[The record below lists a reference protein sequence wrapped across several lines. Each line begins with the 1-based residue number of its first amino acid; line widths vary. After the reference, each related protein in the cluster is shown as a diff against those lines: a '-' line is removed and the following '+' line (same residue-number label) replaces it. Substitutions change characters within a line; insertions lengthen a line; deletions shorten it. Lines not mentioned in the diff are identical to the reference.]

1 MEDRVKSAF
10 SFRIKELQKHHA
22 ALHNRYNSRGKEA
35 FAQQRYGEY
44 YAERI
49 RTEISNRFTRH
60 TAKQSTSHKQSDR
73 NRISDYT
80 GLRSRTRVSVVR
92 RHRSDQLSGTK
103 RYYNRLPRS
112 ADRYQRQYGKALASG
127 SAEKPIRVLR
137 FHGDAVCPV
146 YEVRVTLTGYY
157 PIRIKAVPIFS
168 TITSIQP
175 INMIPLS
182 DGSLYNIPSNG
193 EIVLVNPSDSYLEGG
208 LENA

>member
-92 RHRSDQLSGTK
+92 CHRSDQLSGTK

-127 SAEKPIRVLR
+127 SAESSHRSVLSPLKFQTLRWFEIWFRDIRFLV
-137 FHGDAVCPV
+137 
-146 YEVRVTLTGYY
+146 
-157 PIRIKAVPIFS
+157 
-168 TITSIQP
+168 
-175 INMIPLS
+175 
-182 DGSLYNIPSNG
+182 
-193 EIVLVNPSDSYLEGG
+193 EIVGIEPATS
-208 LENA
+208 